1 MAMGDVVQIGVVS
14 GSGSATAFNPTF
26 GSATTSGNLLI
37 AFGSV
42 TQLPRVATIAETGWA
57 KVYESST
64 GALSS
69 TIWWKQSDGT
79 ELGVNITLS
88 GTGSGYY
95 NVIEIDATGVDLS
108 ALDASAQDETNINTP
123 VNAQSTGTAVGVDTS
138 GIAVA
143 FFGIDISG
151 MSTGR
156 AYTNSFI
163 EQYITPNSTSRSGSA
178 VATKVITGNSNQCT
192 FSHTDTIQE
201 MYGSILVF
209 GAGAAPRSITD
220 IDTDNDVQAG
230 QTAVTI
236 TGSSLD
242 TGPVTQTATLGGQA
256 LTITNWN
263 SGSPIVD
270 IPLHINLEWGQTYQL
285 DVTDDTGTVSL
296 TGVTLSPAT
305 GWEQV
310 TYDGSTP
317 PVGDVG
323 FVSQALADLGI
334 TMAAGDSWMFESATG
349 MTVALDGSVVVD
361 PPVTVTGSYKVW
373 DVSAGG
379 YSALSSYTFEDA
391 GAIVSQ
397 LIGQAQAMS
406 RFIFSRVF
414 GRVN

>member
-263 SGSPIVD
+263 SGSPTSR
-270 IPLHINLEWGQTYQL
+270 HT
-285 DVTDDTGTVSL
+285 
-296 TGVTLSPAT
+296 
-305 GWEQV
+305 
-310 TYDGSTP
+310 TP
-317 PVGDVG
+317 
-323 FVSQALADLGI
+323 
-334 TMAAGDSWMFESATG
+334 
-349 MTVALDGSVVVD
+349 
-361 PPVTVTGSYKVW
+361 YKP
-373 DVSAGG
+373 
-379 YSALSSYTFEDA
+379 
-391 GAIVSQ
+391 
-397 LIGQAQAMS
+397 
-406 RFIFSRVF
+406 
-414 GRVN
+414 